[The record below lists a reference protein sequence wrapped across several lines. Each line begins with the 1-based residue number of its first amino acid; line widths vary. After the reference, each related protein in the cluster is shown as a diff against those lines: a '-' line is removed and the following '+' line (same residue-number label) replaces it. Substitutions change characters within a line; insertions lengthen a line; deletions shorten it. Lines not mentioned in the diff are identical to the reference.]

1 MDMGRVGRMCEVIKE
16 FGVLQFIQA
25 FSFCRFIFQNYGYD
39 LEKGIVL
46 VADDDR
52 HAQEVAD
59 AILTTVDSRNILRYN
74 SKTEKPFNFEIALH
88 LYRKYDKEQ
97 ELSEFLVEK
106 KFTPVVIVGGILPEF
121 MEENAYVFRISLKG
135 SDVRGFE
142 EMYKKMKM
150 GVLSHLGHLKYE
162 IKNFKSSK
170 LLKQL
175 DIDESYR
182 RCFEIIALTG
192 KAWELVIRESN
203 DEEISERW
211 VNDYCEASAI
221 ALRTMD
227 DLCGICD
234 VSEAVRKCVVEYV
247 WKNDVEIIDL
257 YRIMDDGNETIW
269 YDSDYYYFTE
279 PFLKKICKPLQN
291 TVSFQQIKTELY
303 EAGILVCNN
312 TKNRN
317 FTVKKS
323 CFDIQTGRESR
334 MRFLK
339 LLKQELLSDEGM
351 ELEEIVEIK
360 RENKE
365 MEGFEYGNDN
375 RLCAEEY

>member
-1 MDMGRVGRMCEVIKE
+1 MCEVIKG

>member
-1 MDMGRVGRMCEVIKE
+1 MCEVIKE

-25 FSFCRFIFQNYGYD
+25 FGFCRFLFQNNDYD

-59 AILTTVDSRNILRYN
+59 AILTTVDSREMRYFS
-74 SKTEKPFNFEIALH
+74 SKVKKPFNYEIGLH

-97 ELSEFLVEK
+97 ELLEFLVEK
-106 KFTPVVIVGGILPEF
+106 EFTPIVIVGGILPEF

-135 SDVRGFE
+135 SDVRRFE

-150 GVLSHLGHLKYE
+150 GVLSHLEHLKYE
-162 IKNFKSSK
+162 IKNLKSSK
-170 LLKQL
+170 LFKHF

-234 VSEAVRKCVVEYV
+234 VSEAVRKCVVTYILQNEV
-247 WKNDVEIIDL
+247 KLKDL
-257 YRIMDDGNETIW
+257 HMLTDGSIETIW
-269 YDSDYYYFTE
+269 YDADYYYFTE

-303 EAGILVCNN
+303 EAGVLVCNN

-334 MRFLK
+334 MRFLRLVK
-339 LLKQELLSDEGM
+339 YELLSDEGM
-351 ELEEIVEIK
+351 ELEAVVEIK
-360 RENKE
+360 QEKE
-365 MEGFEYGNDN
+365 MEDVEYGNEN
-375 RLCAEEY
+375 WLRAEEYSSEDF